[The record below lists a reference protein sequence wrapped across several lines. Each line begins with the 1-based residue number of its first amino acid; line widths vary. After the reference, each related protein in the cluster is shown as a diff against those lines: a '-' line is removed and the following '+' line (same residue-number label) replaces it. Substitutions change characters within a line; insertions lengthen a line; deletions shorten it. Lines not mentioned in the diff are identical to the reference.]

1 MSGIFL
7 DKVSREKVV
16 QKFNEIN
23 SINEFAS
30 LLNFIERNNI
40 HLLDKNKFTPINS
53 KYLYHLSIT
62 KDKRYKEFNISKKS
76 GKKRKIESPDELLK
90 RVQKLIN
97 FLLQVIFEPYSH
109 YSSNGFLF
117 GKGIIRNAKPHIN
130 KNYVLNLDIKD
141 FFPSINFRR
150 VKVVLELNPF
160 NLKDDRERIS
170 FLIANICT
178 YKNHLPQG
186 VPTSPILSNI
196 VTQRLDRNLTKECVN
211 LNIKYT
217 RYADDLTFSSN
228 QNILDPSFIKKV
240 KQIVK
245 YENFELNNDKTRL
258 QTSMQRQQ
266 VTGLIVNEK
275 LNVKREYLQKV
286 RAMLNNWDKGG
297 FKLR

>member
-7 DKVSREKVV
+7 DEISKKKVV
-16 QKFNEIN
+16 QRFNKIN
-23 SINEFAS
+23 TVNEFAL
-30 LLNFIERNNI
+30 LLNFIERNNTN
-40 HLLDKNKFTPINS
+40 LQNKNKFAPINS

-62 KDKRYKEFNISKKS
+62 KDKRYKQFIISKKS
-76 GKKRKIESPDELLK
+76 GKERTIESPDELLK

-97 FLLQVIFEPYSH
+97 YLLQIIFEPYSH

-150 VKVVLELNPF
+150 IKVVLELNPF
-160 NLKDDRERIS
+160 NLKDERERIS

-196 VTQRLDRNLTKECVN
+196 VTQRLGK
-211 LNIKYT
+211 
-217 RYADDLTFSSN
+217 
-228 QNILDPSFIKKV
+228 
-240 KQIVK
+240 
-245 YENFELNNDKTRL
+245 
-258 QTSMQRQQ
+258 
-266 VTGLIVNEK
+266 
-275 LNVKREYLQKV
+275 NV
-286 RAMLNNWDKGG
+286 
-297 FKLR
+297 